1 MIRSLLFASCVG
13 ACMMVGSA
21 TWAQRAGSS
30 VSGALTQPLRDL
42 SILRPEPEQVLQRA
56 AAAPYAI
63 AATLPN
69 GALDCKVV
77 NGEIAWLDAALGDDL
92 DAARGPEATL
102 MAQARSG
109 AGDALIDAVG
119 DLVDL
124 PYRGLIR
131 RITGAERREREMQA
145 AVQAGMVR
153 RAFLRGLSARECAT
167 PRVLAVIEATPAV
180 AVTAVE
186 AEVPLSDLE
195 LAQRQLA
202 AANAAAMAPAPPVV
216 GETASEG
223 AMLQVVAE
231 AASPNAQH

>member
-1 MIRSLLFASCVG
+1 
-13 ACMMVGSA
+13 MMVGSA
-21 TWAQRAGSS
+21 TWAQRADSS

-77 NGEIAWLDAALGDDL
+77 SGEIAWLDAALGDDL

-167 PRVLAVIEATPAV
+167 PRVLAVIEATSDA

-186 AEVPLSDLE
+186 AEAPLSDLE

-202 AANAAAMAPAPPVV
+202 AANAAAAAAAEPPMTLAAGDVAPESAV
-216 GETASEG
+216 
-223 AMLQVVAE
+223 LQTVAE
-231 AASPNAQH
+231 APPQTAQH